1 MAEAA
6 GTRAS
11 QQQEE
16 AAGIEN
22 GGGKDQLPEDTSK
35 LNITVLWLAIY
46 FRLMDSFGKLAL
58 AWATVVLLGGFS
70 TLIKPKDF
78 WFVTIIVVM
87 QITRVFGGSQK
98 PEDQLF
104 IRVPLSMLHRDE
116 LTHVGLG
123 SWRKNTIKNGEAS
136 KGSSSVRQNQRNV
149 LVRMFCPKRHV
160 KMTIFQTTL
169 TWMEAAALVA
179 CIFISFRRLLKQDYV
194 DPKDKVKDDHKNI
207 RGSLNV
213 FYGLALAHSMS
224 YYILIV
230 AFQFLVAPLVR
241 LVHSSYKLHDWGM
254 DAVSEYT
261 AKKLWAFI
269 RYNVREALEMNLITF
284 GKELARSDSIDDQL
298 KGVRILD
305 YIIRW
310 EKQHLSRAGVL
321 DIYKIEKYKGR
332 VLTSIRASTETLE
345 RVVNMLGLNLKSLE
359 EEETRGHAAS
369 IVLELAP
376 YLLFENLPAMPQLIA
391 SLLTTGRERIN
402 EGPHDINSVE
412 LTCYGVKILERLVEN
427 PDNRRSVADANVVLS
442 KIVELLNF
450 RDDCKVPVPDE
461 TENRSQEEIVEASL
475 NVLHKLVS
483 TTGETGEA
491 LRSTIS
497 KNSEI
502 MSNIR
507 KILYQHDNKNS
518 SLSVHAVKILSC
530 LAMHETAREVIGSS
544 CQIVRKLV
552 SSVLPRPMDIVQD
565 GNNGS
570 TVADSAAQALVL
582 LSTGSEYN
590 RATILDKINLEEL
603 VGMLFDASMEQRIM
617 IAHLLKH
624 LRTYSGPGYGNQLKK
639 VIDGSLPKLLEE
651 IKVAVQKLDNPE
663 FPDGQP
669 SHDLKELKAEEGK
682 LLDSFIGLSS
692 QICHSL
698 QAIDFDKALQSA
710 NLTMDT
716 YAQDGTE
723 RVQISYHRFPGD
735 KKSNTQS
742 DEMADKK

>member
-1 MAEAA
+1 
-6 GTRAS
+6 
-11 QQQEE
+11 
-16 AAGIEN
+16 
-22 GGGKDQLPEDTSK
+22 
-35 LNITVLWLAIY
+35 
-46 FRLMDSFGKLAL
+46 
-58 AWATVVLLGGFS
+58 
-70 TLIKPKDF
+70 
-78 WFVTIIVVM
+78 
-87 QITRVFGGSQK
+87 
-98 PEDQLF
+98 
-104 IRVPLSMLHRDE
+104 MLHRDE

-179 CIFISFRRLLKQDYV
+179 CIFISFQRLLKQDYV

-321 DIYKIEKYKGR
+321 DIYKSEKYKGR

-603 VGMLFDASMEQRIM
+603 VGMLFDASMERRIM

-639 VIDGSLPKLLEE
+639 VIDGSLPKVNSV
-651 IKVAVQKLDNPE
+651 I
-663 FPDGQP
+663 
-669 SHDLKELKAEEGK
+669 
-682 LLDSFIGLSS
+682 
-692 QICHSL
+692 
-698 QAIDFDKALQSA
+698 
-710 NLTMDT
+710 
-716 YAQDGTE
+716 
-723 RVQISYHRFPGD
+723 
-735 KKSNTQS
+735 
-742 DEMADKK
+742 